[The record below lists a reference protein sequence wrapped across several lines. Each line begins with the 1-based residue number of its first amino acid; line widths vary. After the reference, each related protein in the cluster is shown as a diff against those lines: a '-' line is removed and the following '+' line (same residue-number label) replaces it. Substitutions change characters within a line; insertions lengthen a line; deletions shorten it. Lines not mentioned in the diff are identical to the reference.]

1 MQSERQAAPATEAG
15 GDDGLVRPL
24 TSPGGASYLKSEEGP
39 RPRRADAPG
48 GRAGAAG
55 PATPKGAG
63 PMAIST
69 ESNPPAKD
77 AKDKDVKEKD
87 ARGLSG
93 LSESNLEQSV
103 LRRGL
108 ATAQEIDACKAHRA
122 KLAASSSNK
131 DEPAK
136 SLLDIMVEA
145 KVITKN
151 QSLRIIKE
159 AGPEGVKKLEIPGY
173 QILSKIGKG
182 SMGVVYKAKQASVDR
197 IVAVKILLD
206 TLAKN
211 KEFIKRFEREAK
223 IAAKLAHNNVVNAI
237 DAGQVDG
244 HHYFVM
250 EYVEGATIKD
260 ELDQGKVFDEKVA
273 IRVMLA
279 VAEALKHAHQ
289 RGLIHR
295 DIKPENIILCRDGN
309 VKLADLGLAR
319 LTADEKWAMAEA
331 GMAIGTPYYISPEQV
346 RGQVD
351 VDIRADIY
359 SLGATF
365 YHMVTGKV
373 PYGGETPS
381 EVMRK
386 HVDKNVALVPP
397 DHINMRLSSGLGM
410 VVETMLAKNRE
421 NRYPNPDDLIL
432 DLKCLLQGEPPMI
445 AGQKL
450 DSLASLAEGDAADDP
465 VTVSAV
471 TDAEKAAMAATVNAR
486 TNIIAAIGVLL
497 VISVMT
503 NMLLLLAH

>member
-1 MQSERQAAPATEAG
+1 MQSERQAAPAAAG
-15 GDDGLVRPL
+15 EGAVGAVSPL
-24 TSPGGASYLKSEEGP
+24 TSPGGDSYLKTEDRQ
-39 RPRRADAPG
+39 RPRRPDASAG
-48 GRAGAAG
+48 GPGAARI
-55 PATPKGAG
+55 ATPQGAG
-63 PMAIST
+63 PMATST

-77 AKDKDVKEKD
+77 AKDT
-87 ARGLSG
+87 RGLSG
-93 LSESNLEQSV
+93 LSESNLEQSI

-108 ATAQEIDACKAHRA
+108 ATTQEIDACKAHRA

-145 KVITKN
+145 KVLTKN
-151 QSLRIIKE
+151 QSLRLIKE
-159 AGPEGVKKLEIPGY
+159 AGPEGIKKLEIPGY

-206 TLAKN
+206 SLAKN

-244 HHYFVM
+244 NHFFVM

-260 ELDQGKVFDEKVA
+260 ELDQGKIFDEKVA

-295 DIKPENIILCRDGN
+295 DIKPENVILCRDGN

-397 DHINMRLSSGLGM
+397 DHINTRLSSGLGM
-410 VVETMLAKNRE
+410 VVETMLARNRE

-450 DSLASLAEGDAADDP
+450 DSLAGLAEGDVTDDAGSP
-465 VTVSAV
+465 SAV
-471 TDAEKAAMAATVNAR
+471 TDAEKAEMAAAVNAK
-486 TNIIAAIGVLL
+486 TNIIAALGVLF
-497 VISVMT
+497 VISLMINV
-503 NMLLLLAH
+503 LLLLVH